1 MALYQRLGKLQDSTM
16 ENSCSITLINRRGEL
31 EEFDV
36 LNFSKFV
43 VGKFILSH
51 AFLERERDDLIQ
63 DACLYI
69 LTHREEIEK
78 RTANYVYVCVYNN
91 VFDAIRNRLRFN
103 RKTKVT
109 VAPDDYGCF
118 KKGYSFNVSKEEFE
132 TSDLLEGAMNRACVS
147 ADEKKLFR
155 RYVKEPRGFFK
166 RENIVFNTPEHYRF
180 ITYRRRISEVV
191 AEEMGIPVPEK
202 RGRV

>member
-1 MALYQRLGKLQDSTM
+1 M

-31 EEFDV
+31 EEFDI
-36 LNFSKFV
+36 LNFSKFI
-43 VGKFILSH
+43 VGKFLLAH
-51 AFLERERDDLIQ
+51 AFLDHERDDLIQ
-63 DACLYI
+63 DACLTI
-69 LTHREEIEK
+69 LKKREKLEN
-78 RTANYVYVCVYNN
+78 TPTNYVYVCIYND
-91 VFDAIRNRLRFN
+91 VFDSIRNRLRLN

-109 VAPDDYGCF
+109 VAPDDYGSF
-118 KKGYSFNVSKEEFE
+118 KYRCSFNTEKEEFE
-132 TSDLLEGAMNRACVS
+132 TNDLLEGAMNKACVS
-147 ADEKKLFR
+147 VDEKEQFR
-155 RYVKEPRGFFK
+155 RYVKEPKGFFK

>member
-1 MALYQRLGKLQDSTM
+1 M

-31 EEFDV
+31 EEFDI
-36 LNFSKFV
+36 LNYSKFI
-43 VGKFILSH
+43 VGKFLLTHS
-51 AFLERERDDLIQ
+51 FLDNERDDLVQ
-63 DACLYI
+63 DACLTI
-69 LTHREEIEK
+69 LQKREKLENIP
-78 RTANYVYVCVYNN
+78 TIQFYVCIYND
-91 VFDAIRNRLRFN
+91 VFDIIRNRLKLRS
-103 RKTKVT
+103 KTKVT

-118 KKGYSFNVSKEEFE
+118 KKGCSYNVSKEEFE
-132 TSDLLEGAMNRACVS
+132 TNDLLEGAMNRACVS
-147 ADEKKLFR
+147 TDEKELFR
-155 RYVKEPRGFFK
+155 RYVKEPKGFFK

>member
-1 MALYQRLGKLQDSTM
+1 MG
-16 ENSCSITLINRRGEL
+16 NSGSITLINKHGEP

-36 LNFSKFV
+36 LRFSEFV

-51 AFLERERDDLIQ
+51 GFLEREREDLIQ

-78 RTANYVYVCVYNN
+78 RTANYVYVCVYRE
-91 VFDAIRNRLRFN
+91 VFDAVRSRLRFN

-109 VAPDDYGCF
+109 VGPDDYGCF
-118 KKGYSFNVSKEEFE
+118 KKGCSFNVSKEEFE
-132 TSDLLEGAMNRACVS
+132 TNDLLEGAMNRACVS
-147 ADEKKLFR
+147 TDEKELFR
-155 RYVKEPRGFFK
+155 RYVKEPKGFFK

-202 RGRV
+202 RGRVSI

>member
-1 MALYQRLGKLQDSTM
+1 MG
-16 ENSCSITLINRRGEL
+16 NNCSITLINRRGEL
-31 EEFDV
+31 EKFDI
-36 LNFSKFV
+36 LNFSKFI
-43 VGKFILSH
+43 VGKFLLTH
-51 AFLERERDDLIQ
+51 AFLENERDDLVQ

-69 LTHREEIEK
+69 LTHRKEIEK

-91 VFDAIRNRLRFN
+91 VFDSIRNRLRFN

-109 VAPDDYGCF
+109 VAPDDYGYF
-118 KKGYSFNVSKEEFE
+118 KKSCSFNVAKEEFE
-132 TSDLLEGAMNRACVS
+132 TRDLLEGAMNRACVS
-147 ADEKKLFR
+147 TDEKEQFR
-155 RYVKEPRGFFK
+155 RYVKNPKGFFK

-180 ITYRRRISEVV
+180 ITYRRRISEAV